1 MNELAMC
8 GGLLFFCLC
17 CVSVVFHSDKSR
29 RLLLIDW
36 AVLGIGGVYGL
47 GFLLVLF
54 VTNEGKN
61 PSWFHFIVPNSG
73 IYIAHPIASFLLF
86 AGLWLGWF
94 SVKSVFRSNNLTIQ
108 PYSDNTLSQRFV
120 WRAWFLLVA
129 AVGLQILYTWAYGGI
144 AGVYNYLN
152 YNVAIRSGIFRVS
165 NPWSFLRP
173 FGGLALFTT
182 LFFFGMKLSGYRKKT
197 VTLGFWLSL
206 LFSFY
211 ILYSWAGRV
220 GFFVFLFA
228 FPLAVLL
235 YKKINPIALVFSGG
249 LILIALLLSVYQVS
263 NLLHVKGGPDI
274 TSFLAKELSFPF
286 ASFFENYNS
295 GEAYR
300 FFLDFLFSPVFV
312 LPSSLWSNWVENVGQ
327 VNTALIMGAP
337 KGEEGVTGAIPVDLL
352 TLGFMQFH
360 FIGVFIGGIVFGMF
374 LRFIQRFLEK
384 VQNRGIRVAFEAY
397 IILKIAVIGVFYA
410 QPSILVSSNVPL
422 VIAMVFLLFP
432 LRRSGH
438 RYAKAIMQPRNRFNE

>member
-1 MNELAMC
+1 
-8 GGLLFFCLC
+8 
-17 CVSVVFHSDKSR
+17 
-29 RLLLIDW
+29 
-36 AVLGIGGVYGL
+36 
-47 GFLLVLF
+47 
-54 VTNEGKN
+54 
-61 PSWFHFIVPNSG
+61 
-73 IYIAHPIASFLLF
+73 
-86 AGLWLGWF
+86 
-94 SVKSVFRSNNLTIQ
+94 
-108 PYSDNTLSQRFV
+108 
-120 WRAWFLLVA
+120 
-129 AVGLQILYTWAYGGI
+129 
-144 AGVYNYLN
+144 
-152 YNVAIRSGIFRVS
+152 
-165 NPWSFLRP
+165 
-173 FGGLALFTT
+173 
-182 LFFFGMKLSGYRKKT
+182 
-197 VTLGFWLSL
+197 
-206 LFSFY
+206 
-211 ILYSWAGRV
+211 
-220 GFFVFLFA
+220 
-228 FPLAVLL
+228 L